1 MTDATPAADAT
12 IEQMA
17 RRARAGDEGAF
28 AALVGAVRGQVRRWA
43 LARTGDA
50 DDAEDVAQAVVIRM
64 HRGLHGFEGRS
75 RFSTWLYRLT
85 ANAAVEWGRGQSR
98 HRRTADAVGA
108 AGELAAGTAD
118 RIDAM
123 ENRRAAELVRAF
135 LAELP
140 GRQREVLDL
149 VDLQG
154 FTPSEAAEMLEI
166 EPPTARVHLLRARR
180 AIRERILDEHP
191 TLLDD
196 R

>member
-1 MTDATPAADAT
+1 MTDVTPEADA

-17 RRARAGDEGAF
+17 HRARAGDERAF
-28 AALVGAVRGQVRRWA
+28 AALAGAVRDRVRRWA

-64 HRGLHGFEGRS
+64 HRGLPGFEGRS

-85 ANAAVEWGRGQSR
+85 ANAAVEWARGQSR
-98 HRRTADAVGA
+98 HRRTADELGA
-108 AGELAAGTAD
+108 AGELEAGTGD

-154 FTPSEAAEMLEI
+154 FTPAEAAEMLEI

-180 AIRERILDEHP
+180 AIRERILAEHP
-191 TLLDD
+191 TLRDD

>member
-1 MTDATPAADAT
+1 MTGTPPDVDA
-12 IEQMA
+12 IEGMA
-17 RRARAGDEGAF
+17 HRARAGDEGAF
-28 AALVGAVRGQVRRWA
+28 AALAAAVRGQVRRWA

-64 HRGLHGFEGRS
+64 HRGLGGFEGRS
-75 RFSTWLYRLT
+75 RFTTWLYRLT
-85 ANAAVEWGRGQSR
+85 ANAAVEWARGQAR
-98 HRRTADAVGA
+98 HRRNFDDGV
-108 AGELAAGTAD
+108 AGEPGVGTTD

-149 VDLQG
+149 VDMQG
-154 FTPSEAAEMLEI
+154 FTPTEAAEMLEI

-180 AIRERILDEHP
+180 AIRERILAAHP